1 MRLKKLVTGVL
12 CAVLAVC
19 CLPVASACQTPSDNS
34 SGNSSTGGGNPP
46 IEPVEIERAP
56 LYSAVDLTGYT
67 TYYFDSANGSD
78 SNNGLSEASP
88 KATLD
93 AAETLAATATAAL
106 ASPAKPNIPGASRIL
121 ILVPFHSRLT
131 REVEIE

>member
-19 CLPVASACQTPSDNS
+19 CLPVVSACKAPSDNS

-46 IEPVEIERAP
+46 IEPVEIERTP

-93 AAETLAATATAAL
+93 AAETLAATATAENPVRLLFKRGATFSGNSVFEDSETPA
-106 ASPAKPNIPGASRIL
+106 AS
-121 ILVPFHSRLT
+121 
-131 REVEIE
+131 